1 MTTQEAVKKL
11 GIHVIYIRKMLKEKK
26 LNGIQWGKSWFVS
39 KKGLK
44 NFSNQQQAW
53 AKTALG
59 AN

>member
-1 MTTQEAVKKL
+1 MLSISEKCL
-11 GIHVIYIRKMLKEKK
+11 RKKK